1 MGAEPVFRQ
10 SGGNVVRKPKSR
22 TDAAVRASVV
32 AKKRVMIVEPRD
44 AGRKRRKTMA
54 EPKEHKQPSVVPNG
68 AKQDGEA
75 LRGNWEWVEGSVWTL
90 RMLGALERGVKGNR
104 WFSLNDKV
112 WKEANLQS
120 ALEKVVRNGGSAG
133 VDGQRVEQLAERGL
147 EIVAEVKQQLQDR
160 VYRPKPVL
168 RAWIEKLGSKEMRPL
183 GIPTVQDRMV
193 QTALRNVLEPIF
205 EWGFA
210 EHSYGFR
217 PGRGAKQAL
226 RRVSEL
232 LDTGHVW
239 IVDADL
245 KGYFDSIPQDRLMA
259 AVEEKIADGAVLEL
273 IQRFLKQGVM
283 ETAKG
288 WQPTETGTPQG
299 AVISPLLANIY
310 LDPLD
315 HMMAGRGWEM
325 VRYADDFVI
334 LCRSE
339 AEAQA
344 ALEAV
349 KQWTAQA
356 GLTLHPTKT
365 RLVDASQKGGFDFL
379 GYHFERGYQW
389 PRAKSVTKL
398 KETVRA
404 KTRRNNGQSM
414 NQIVEDLNRT
424 LRGWGNYFSQGNH
437 SVHKALDGWIR
448 QRLRA
453 ILKQRAKRKGH
464 PKGRDFQRWP
474 IAYFDRLGLY
484 RLSNNLQLRLS
495 IPGRGF

>member
-1 MGAEPVFRQ
+1 MNESKAE
-10 SGGNVVRKPKSR
+10 
-22 TDAAVRASVV
+22 T
-32 AKKRVMIVEPRD
+32 EPPEVST
-44 AGRKRRKTMA
+44 A
-54 EPKEHKQPSVVPNG
+54 
-68 AKQDGEA
+68 AKQGGEA
-75 LRGNWEWVEGSVWTL
+75 LRGHWEWVEGSVWTL

-104 WFSLNDKV
+104 WFSLIDKV

-120 ALEKVVRNGGSAG
+120 ALKQVVRNGGSAG
-133 VDGQRVEQLAERGL
+133 VDGMKVEQLAEQGPK
-147 EIVAEVKQQLQDR
+147 IIAQVQKQLQER
-160 VYRPKPVL
+160 QYRPKPVK
-168 RAWIEKLGSKEMRPL
+168 RAWIDKLGSKEKRPL
-183 GIPTVQDRMV
+183 GIPTVVDRMV
-193 QTALRNVLEPIF
+193 QTALRNVLEPIL
-205 EWGFA
+205 EWRFA

-232 LDTGHVW
+232 LDAGYVW
-239 IVDADL
+239 VVDADL
-245 KGYFDSIPQDRLMA
+245 KGYFDSIPQDRMMA
-259 AVEEKIADGAVLEL
+259 AVEVQIADGAVLEL
-273 IQRFLKQGVM
+273 MERFLKQGVM

-288 WQPTETGTPQG
+288 WTPTETGTPQG
-299 AVISPLLANIY
+299 AVISPLLANLY

-315 HMMAGRGWEM
+315 HQMAERGWEM

-349 KQWTAQA
+349 QHWTAEA
-356 GLTLHPTKT
+356 GLRLHPTKT

-379 GYHFERGYQW
+379 GYHFERGYHW

-414 NQIVEDLNRT
+414 SRIVQDVNRT
-424 LRGWGNYFSQGNH
+424 LRGWRNYFSTGSQ
-437 SVHKALDGWIR
+437 SVHQRLDQWLR
-448 QRLRA
+448 QRFRA
-453 ILKQRAKRKGH
+453 ILKRRLKRKGY
-464 PKGRDFQRWP
+464 PKGRDYQRWP

-484 RLSNNLQLRLS
+484 RLSNNPQLRLP